1 MKKVKKKAADFLPD
15 DVQNAINAFIK
26 QVNIMAEYKLNSMPH
41 EYVKNMLEVIAKY
54 PEYNKLLMDMIGVLK
69 KYEGWEN
76 K

>member
-15 DVQNAINAFIK
+15 EVQNAINAFIK
-26 QVNIMAEYKLNSMPH
+26 QFNIMVEYKLDSIPH
-41 EYVKNMLEVIAKY
+41 EYIKNMLEVIAKY

>member
-1 MKKVKKKAADFLPD
+1 MKKIKKKAADFLPD

-54 PEYNKLLMDMIGVLK
+54 PEYNKLLMDMINVLK

>member
-15 DVQNAINAFIK
+15 DVQNAINTFIE
-26 QVNIMAEYKLNSMPH
+26 QFNIMVEYKLNSIPH

-54 PEYNKLLMDMIGVLK
+54 PEYNKLLMDMINVLK

>member
-54 PEYNKLLMDMIGVLK
+54 PEYNKLLMDMINVLK

>member
-1 MKKVKKKAADFLPD
+1 VKKVKKKAADFLPD

-54 PEYNKLLMDMIGVLK
+54 PEYNKLLMDMISVLK

>member
-26 QVNIMAEYKLNSMPH
+26 QVNIMAEYKLNSMPQ

>member
-54 PEYNKLLMDMIGVLK
+54 PEYNKLLMDMISVLK